1 MSKQYVSR
9 WRWFVIMVGFELVLL
24 AGCEQFFGGE
34 DFHQVEIAPEKLHQI
49 ETLDLHKAKGEE
61 NERVDANEPPPK
73 ELELT
78 LEQCRAL
85 ALENNLELKAQL
97 ISPAIA
103 AERVSEEE
111 AKFEAAFFSNLAFS
125 KSDTPSVSFLDE
137 ITGTKVDYFRTDLGV
152 RVPLRTG
159 GTVTFDIADTRVET
173 DAELTKFNPYFSSD
187 LSLSISQP
195 LLQGAG
201 KWVNTYSIRIAHYE
215 RQITDARTKLEVIRV
230 VAALDRVYWRLYAAR
245 RELEVRKKQ
254 YELGKTQLERARRF
268 VKAGERAQVEVVR
281 AEAGVAQQLEA
292 IIVAENNLRDR
303 ERELKRVIN
312 KSGLGMQTPTALIT
326 TTLPDPVRYELQ
338 QERLVAEAIENRME
352 MLELELQI
360 AEGASAVDYMRS
372 QALPLVTLDY
382 TYNIRGL
389 GETRDDS
396 FDLLFNNDFA
406 DHRLGLQAVIPL
418 GNEAVKS
425 RLRQAIYQRRQRL
438 ASRDSRRALIELEV
452 LNAIDQLEANW
463 QRILASRQ
471 NSILAG
477 HVFEAEQRQFEFEM
491 RTSTDVLDAQIKFAD
506 AQSAEIRALT
516 EYQIALV
523 DLSYATGTLLGAAKV
538 QWEPRLLSDSRDVSV
553 EPAGVAKKLTAQREC
568 DFRDFLVRPARIW
581 EERASERR
589 FCSSTLSGLRSHGEH
604 AMP

>member
-1 MSKQYVSR
+1 MSNQYVFR
-9 WRWFVIMVGFELVLL
+9 WRWFAIIVGFELVLL
-24 AGCEQFFGGE
+24 SGCEQFFGCE
-34 DFHQVEIAPEKLHQI
+34 DFHEVEIAPEKLHQI

-61 NERVDANEPPPK
+61 NERADANEPPPK

-111 AKFEAAFFSNLAFS
+111 AKFEAAFVSNVALN
-125 KSDTPSVSFLDE
+125 KSDTPSVSFLDQ
-137 ITGTKVDYFRTDLGV
+137 ITGSKVDYFHTDLGV

-159 GTVTFDIADTRVET
+159 GTVTFDIADNRVET
-173 DAELTKFNPYFSSD
+173 DAELTTFNPYYSSD
-187 LSLSISQP
+187 LSFSISQP

-201 KWVNTYSIRIAHYE
+201 KWVNTYAIRVAHYE
-215 RQITDARTKLEVIRV
+215 RRITDARTKLEVIRV
-230 VAALDRVYWRLYAAR
+230 IAALDRVYWRLYAAR

-254 YELGKTQLERARRF
+254 YELAKTQLERAKRF
-268 VKAGERAQVEVVR
+268 VKAGQRAQVEIVR

-312 KSGLGMQTPTALIT
+312 KAGLEMRTPTALIT
-326 TTLPDPVRYELQ
+326 KTLPDPVRYGLQ
-338 QERLVAEAIENRME
+338 QERLVASAIENRME

-360 AEGASAVDYMRS
+360 AEDASTVDYMRR
-372 QALPLVTLDY
+372 QRLPLVTLGY
-382 TYNIRGL
+382 TYNVSGL
-389 GETRDDS
+389 GETREDS
-396 FDLLFNNDFA
+396 FDLLFNSDFA
-406 DHRLGLQAVIPL
+406 DHRFGLQAVVPL
-418 GNEAVKS
+418 GNETAKS
-425 RLRQAIYQRRQRL
+425 RLRQAVLQRRQRL
-438 ASRDSRRALIELEV
+438 ASRDSRKALVELEV

-477 HVFEAEQRQFEFEM
+477 HVFEAERRQFEFEM

-523 DLSYATGTLLGAAKV
+523 DLAYATGTLLGAAKV
-538 QWEPRLLSDSRDVSV
+538 QWEARLLSDSRDVSAESATV
-553 EPAGVAKKLTAQREC
+553 SKKSTAQRQC

-581 EERASERR
+581 EEPTSEHR
-589 FCSSTLSGLRSHGEH
+589 FCSNILSSLRSHREH
-604 AMP
+604 ATP

>member
-1 MSKQYVSR
+1 MSRQHISK
-9 WRWFVIMVGFELVLL
+9 WRWFVIVVGFELVSL

-34 DFHQVEIAPEKLHQI
+34 DLHQVEIELEKLHQI

-61 NERVDANEPPPK
+61 EERADMNEPPPK

-97 ISPAIA
+97 INPAIA

-111 AKFEAAFFSNLAFS
+111 AKFEAAFLSNVVFS
-125 KSDTPSVSFLDE
+125 KRDTPSVSFLDE
-137 ITGTKVDYFRTDLGV
+137 ITGTQVDYLRTDLGV
-152 RVPLRTG
+152 RMPLRTG
-159 GTVTFDIADTRVET
+159 GTVTFNIADNRVET
-173 DAELTKFNPYFSSD
+173 DAELTRFNPYYSSD
-187 LSLSISQP
+187 ISLSISQP

-201 KWVNTYSIRIAHYE
+201 KWVNTYSIRIANYE
-215 RQITDARTKLEVIRV
+215 RRITDARTKLEVIQV
-230 VAALDRVYWRLYAAR
+230 IAALDRVYWRLYAAR

-254 YELGKTQLERARRF
+254 YELGKAQLERAQRF
-268 VKAGERAQVEVVR
+268 VNAGERAQVEVVR

-312 KSGLGMQTPTALIT
+312 KSGLDMQTATALIT
-326 TTLPDPVRYELQ
+326 TTLPDPVRYELE
-338 QERLVAEAIENRME
+338 QERLVAEAVENRME

-360 AEGASAVDYMRS
+360 AEDASTVDYMRS
-372 QALPLVTLDY
+372 QGLPLVTLEY
-382 TYNIRGL
+382 TYNVKGL
-389 GETRDDS
+389 GETREDS
-396 FDLLFNNDFA
+396 FDLLFNNEFA
-406 DHRLGLQAVIPL
+406 DHGLGLHAVIPL
-418 GNEAVKS
+418 GNEAAKS
-425 RLRQAIYQRRQRL
+425 RLRQAVYQRRQRL
-438 ASRDSRRALIELEV
+438 ASRDSRKALIELEV
-452 LNAIDQLEANW
+452 LNAVDQLEANW

-477 HVFEAEQRQFEFEM
+477 HVFEAEKRQFEFEM

-506 AQSAEIRALT
+506 AQSAEVRALA

-523 DLSYATGTLLGAAKV
+523 DLAYATGTLLGAAKV
-538 QWEPRLLSDSRDVSV
+538 QWERRVLSDSGDVSV
-553 EPAGVAKKLTAQREC
+553 EPGGVSKEPGAQREF
-568 DFRDFLVRPARIW
+568 DFRAFLVRPARIW
-581 EERASERR
+581 EERTTERR
-589 FCSSTLSGLRSHGEH
+589 LCSNRFSGPRSHAGH